1 MGKQDICN
9 IKKDKMV
16 GEKDVQSTQINNT
29 ESQKYKQKQKNKR
42 KDRQTQECKRSQSK
56 MR

>member
-1 MGKQDICN
+1 
-9 IKKDKMV
+9 MV